1 MPERKRFFS
10 IDVFPKIKVFFKIVF
25 SFNSKIKL
33 SIFINK
39 NERGIDSLPLLPTIL
54 MGNTG
59 GLRFKDKLLTHV
71 PNLTFR
77 YLRMRLTILEDVP
90 HKI

>member
-1 MPERKRFFS
+1 MGKERWA
-10 IDVFPKIKVFFKIVF
+10 KIKVFFKTVF
-25 SFNSKIKL
+25 FNSKIKL